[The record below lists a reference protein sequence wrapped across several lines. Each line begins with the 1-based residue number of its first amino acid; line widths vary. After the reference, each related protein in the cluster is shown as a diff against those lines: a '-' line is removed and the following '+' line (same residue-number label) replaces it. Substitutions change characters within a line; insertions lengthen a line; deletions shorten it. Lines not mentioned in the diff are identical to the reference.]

1 MPFSKEMAGLEDE
14 GRTVGIVYSVFRKV
28 FSTISCSIF
37 LEKMRMDY
45 KIVDKVDWK
54 LPKLQ

>member
-1 MPFSKEMAGLEDE
+1 MTGLMPFSKEMAGLEDE

-45 KIVDKVDWK
+45 KIVDKVD
-54 LPKLQ
+54 